1 MHPESLGAI
10 LRMERFK
17 RNLTQE
23 EVCQAIQM
31 NIKTLRMIENDK
43 SVHGKTIKRLLDYYG
58 LKDGKAP
65 RE

>member
-23 EVCQAIQM
+23 QVCKALQM
-31 NIKTLRMIENDK
+31 KLETLSKIENNK
-43 SVHGKTIKRLLDYYG
+43 SMNGKTIKRLIDYYEMNNENG
-58 LKDGKAP
+58 PLT
-65 RE
+65 